1 MQFLWASDEINSR
14 ADEYWSIVIDI
25 ARKFNVTRMKKCGQI
40 MGRKEGDDIP
50 TSQILYPA
58 MQCAD
63 IFFLKADVCQ
73 LGLDQRKVNVL
84 AKEYCDLI

>member
-1 MQFLWASDEINSR
+1 
-14 ADEYWSIVIDI
+14 
-25 ARKFNVTRMKKCGQI
+25 
-40 MGRKEGDDIP
+40 
-50 TSQILYPA
+50 

-84 AKEYCDLI
+84 AKEYCDRIGKTDKPVVVSHHMLSGLKEG

>member
-1 MQFLWASDEINSR
+1 
-14 ADEYWSIVIDI
+14 
-25 ARKFNVTRMKKCGQI
+25 
-40 MGRKEGDDIP
+40 
-50 TSQILYPA
+50 

-84 AKEYCDLI
+84 AKEYCDVIKKKDKPTIVSHHMLSGLKQG